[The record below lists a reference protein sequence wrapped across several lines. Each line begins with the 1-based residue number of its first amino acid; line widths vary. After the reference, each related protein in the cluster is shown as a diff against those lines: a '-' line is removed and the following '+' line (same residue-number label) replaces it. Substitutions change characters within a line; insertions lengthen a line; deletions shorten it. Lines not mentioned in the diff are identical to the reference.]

1 MKRKFNTHQYDRIL
15 RENFHD
21 CNVGLIRHLLGADS
35 VVPIPLTDKLHYTL
49 EHEADRF
56 FLIDAANGQ
65 APFIA
70 NIEWQ
75 VKNDPD
81 MSVRMLVYHALRYK
95 MSRMPVRGF
104 VIYIGNEPLRMVS
117 KLEHFHLRYAFD
129 IVDLRSYT
137 PDFFLQAELP
147 EQVIMA
153 VLTGFNSGEA
163 KREIVRL
170 ILDKLHHLLG
180 QQPLEFYRRVRQ
192 LEVLGILRDAQNII
206 IEEEQQMATLYELY
220 DLKKDIRFLQGK
232 EEGLAIGKRK
242 WQKQGQL
249 KGIREGM
256 AIQQLTIL
264 EKILMSEETSHLSDQ
279 QIAHILGIS
288 EVQVAE
294 TRTRLNQPSVQPK
307 KTRS

>member
-1 MKRKFNTHQYDRIL
+1 M
-15 RENFHD
+15 
-21 CNVGLIRHLLGADS
+21 
-35 VVPIPLTDKLHYTL
+35 